1 MALPP
6 LLDGAV
12 HCNVI
17 CSLAT
22 VPCKL
27 VGMPGTD
34 AGGAVAQFAP
44 VYESEHI
51 QEHVALFDPE
61 YVPDG
66 EP

>member
-1 MALPP
+1 
-6 LLDGAV
+6 
-12 HCNVI
+12 
-17 CSLAT
+17 
-22 VPCKL
+22 
-27 VGMPGTD
+27 MPGTD